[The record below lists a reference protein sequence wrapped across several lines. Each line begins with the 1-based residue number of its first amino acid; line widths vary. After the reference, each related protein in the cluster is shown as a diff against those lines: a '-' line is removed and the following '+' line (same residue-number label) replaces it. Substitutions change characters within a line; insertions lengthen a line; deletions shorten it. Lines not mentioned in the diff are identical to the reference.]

1 MSAATA
7 LARGRQAAEALMA
20 DTCEIKR
27 VTSEVTDLHSGVIT
41 PAYSTIYAGKCRV
54 QQKEAQGREETGAG
68 QAYLIMLVM
77 ELQLPIAVTGLQV
90 DDEVTITASVH
101 DPDLVGRVW
110 TIRDLMHKTHATA
123 RRVSIQER
131 TS

>member
-7 LARGRQAAEALMA
+7 LARGRALAEQLMV

-27 VTSEVTDLHSGVIT
+27 VTSETTDPASGVIT
-41 PAYSTIYAGKCRV
+41 PTYATLYTGPCRV
-54 QQKEAQGREETGAG
+54 QHREAQGREEQPG
-68 QAYLIMLVM
+68 QAFLVM
-77 ELQLPIAVTGLQV
+77 LLLELQLPMSVTGLQV
-90 DDEVTITASVH
+90 DDQVTVTTSAH
-101 DPDLVGRVW
+101 DPDLVGRVFF
-110 TIRDLMHKTHATA
+110 IRDLMHKTHATS